1 MPNLLTVLR
10 IIFASLI
17 ALILIFFDSKIAYFI
32 SFILFSLAGITD
44 YFDGWLARKK
54 GQISDLGRMLD
65 PIADKILVISTFI
78 ILMSNNVIEGFNAIA
93 AFIIIYREIF
103 ISGLREFLGNKS
115 LVVKVTKLAKWKTA
129 IQFITILVFLGSQ
142 VINNFYMY
150 TDIINI
156 FIEFTCTLLI
166 WITSLISLYTGI
178 NYLRTGIWTA
188 SLVCLILMGLKFI

>member
-1 MPNLLTVLR
+1 MPNLLTIIR

-17 ALILIFFDSKIAYFI
+17 ALILIFSDSKMAYFI
-32 SFILFSLAGITD
+32 SFILFSLAGVTD

-78 ILMSNNVIEGFNAIA
+78 ILMTNNVIEGFNAIA
-93 AFIIIYREIF
+93 ALIIIYREIF

-178 NYLRTGIWTA
+178 NYLRTSYDHLSTR
-188 SLVCLILMGLKFI
+188 KK

>member
-32 SFILFSLAGITD
+32 SFILFSLAGVTD

-178 NYLRTGIWTA
+178 NYLRTSYDHLSTR
-188 SLVCLILMGLKFI
+188 KK

>member
-10 IIFASLI
+10 IIFASSI
-17 ALILIFFDSKIAYFI
+17 ALILIFFDSKMAYFI
-32 SFILFSLAGITD
+32 SFILFSLAGVTD
-44 YFDGWLARKK
+44 YFDGWIARKK

-129 IQFITILVFLGSQ
+129 IQFITILAFLGSQ

-178 NYLRTGIWTA
+178 NYLRTSYDHLSTR
-188 SLVCLILMGLKFI
+188 KK